1 MVKRGMSSQAAK
13 IRVSKGSKRERV
25 MEEAARTLNSH
36 GVSNASL
43 PAIAARLGVSRAA
56 LYYYFED
63 QEDLVFQ
70 SYQRTCEVM
79 ARELAA
85 AEAAGGDA
93 MSKLLRFVDSLL
105 ADGAPELA
113 AISDLAYLAPERR
126 AIISG
131 RFQAVKAGIAAL
143 LAAGAARGELR
154 ECRASIIA
162 PAIMGLVLWVPIA
175 RQWRSNESLSHRDL
189 IEALKAILREGVATD
204 RRTNVE
210 FRPIDIALGHT
221 TDVNL
226 FDGQAVAAAKQEAL
240 LGAACWLF
248 NLKGVDATSLDEIAT
263 RVGVTKKVIYH
274 NLGDKETL
282 VAECYRRS
290 FRHYEAVMRAA
301 RDYDGPRIAAIM
313 AANYAFA
320 QASLMEGS
328 APLSPL
334 TGIEALPVSVREEI
348 DQSTNFLMDTF
359 LDIHAQGQA
368 EQTVRPLDARALV
381 AANPGGFE
389 WLPKW
394 FDTLSE
400 AERAAA
406 PLELAELYRVGLLP
420 T

>member
-1 MVKRGMSSQAAK
+1 MKRVMPSPSAK
-13 IRVSKGSKRERV
+13 VRVSKGSKRARV

-43 PAIAARLGVSRAA
+43 PVIAANLGVSRAA

-70 SYQRTCEVM
+70 SYQRTCETM
-79 ARELAA
+79 AAQLTA

-93 MSKLLRFVDSLL
+93 MTQLLRFVDSLL
-105 ADGAPELA
+105 ADDAPELA
-113 AISDLAYLAPERR
+113 ALSDLAYLTPDRR
-126 AIISG
+126 SIISG
-131 RFQAVKAGIAAL
+131 LWQAVKAGIAGL
-143 LAAGAARGELR
+143 LASGAARGELR

-162 PAIMGLVLWVPIA
+162 PAVLGLVLWIPIA

-189 IEALKAILREGVATD
+189 VEALKAILREGIATD
-204 RRTNVE
+204 RRSNVD
-210 FRPIDIALGHT
+210 FRRIDLALGHVSE
-221 TDVNL
+221 VNL

-240 LGAACWLF
+240 LGAASWLF

-320 QASLMEGS
+320 EASLIEGS

-334 TGIEALPVSVREEI
+334 TGIEALPPAVREEI
-348 DQSTNFLMDTF
+348 DQSTFFLMDTF

-368 EQTVRPLDARALV
+368 EGTIRTVDARAVV

>member
-1 MVKRGMSSQAAK
+1 MTSEKAKARGG
-13 IRVSKGSKRERV
+13 RGSKRARV
-25 MEEAARTLNSH
+25 MEEAARTLNSR

-70 SYQRTCEVM
+70 SYRRSCEHM
-79 ARELAA
+79 AMHLGE

-93 MSKLLRFVDSLL
+93 MTKLQRFIDNLL
-105 ADGAPELA
+105 AEDAPQLA
-113 AISDLAYLAPERR
+113 ALSDLAYLRPEQRN
-126 AIISG
+126 IIHG
-131 RFQAVKAGIAAL
+131 LFQAIKASIAGL

-154 ECRASIIA
+154 ECRASIVA
-162 PAIMGLVLWVPIA
+162 PAILGMVSWIPIA
-175 RQWRSNESLSHRDL
+175 QQWQSNESLTHRELVDAVKTTL
-189 IEALKAILREGVATD
+189 SEGIATD
-204 RRTNVE
+204 RRSTVE
-210 FRPIDIALGHT
+210 FKPLDIALAHHAE
-221 TDVNL
+221 VNL
-226 FDGQAVAAAKQEAL
+226 FDGQAVAAAKQDAL
-240 LGAACWLF
+240 LGAASWLF
-248 NLKGVDATSLDEIAT
+248 NLKGVDATSLDEIAM

-313 AANYAFA
+313 AANHAFA
-320 QASLMEGS
+320 RASLMEGS

-334 TGIEALPVSVREEI
+334 TGIEALPEAVRAEI
-348 DQSTNFLMDTF
+348 GNSTDFLMDIF
-359 LDIHAQGQA
+359 LDLHAQGRA
-368 EQTVRPLDARALV
+368 EKTVRDLNARAIV

-394 FDTLSE
+394 FETLSE
-400 AERAAA
+400 AEREAA
-406 PLELAELYRVGLLP
+406 PLELAELYRIGLLP
-420 T
+420 I

>member
-1 MVKRGMSSQAAK
+1 MATPSAK
-13 IRVSKGSKRERV
+13 VRKAKGSKRKRV

-43 PAIAARLGVSRAA
+43 PMVATRLGVSRAA

-70 SYQRTCEVM
+70 SYQRTCEAM
-79 ARELAA
+79 ATELAA

-93 MSKLLRFVDSLL
+93 MAKLLRFVDSLL
-105 ADGAPELA
+105 ADDAPELA
-113 AISDLAYLAPERR
+113 ALSDLAYLAPERR
-126 AIISG
+126 AIISS
-131 RFQAVKAGIAAL
+131 RFQAVKAGIAGL

-154 ECRASIIA
+154 ESRASIIA
-162 PAIMGLVLWVPIA
+162 PAILGLVLWVPIA

-189 IEALKAILREGVATD
+189 VEALKAILREGVATD
-204 RRTNVE
+204 RRSNVE
-210 FRPIDIALGHT
+210 FRPIDIALGHIS
-221 TDVNL
+221 DVNL

-240 LGAACWLF
+240 LGAASWLF

-368 EQTVRPLDARALV
+368 EKTVRPLDARALV

>member
-1 MVKRGMSSQAAK
+1 MSSQTAK
-13 IRVSKGSKRERV
+13 VRISKGSKRERV

-43 PAIAARLGVSRAA
+43 PVVASRLGVSRAA

-70 SYQRTCEVM
+70 SYQRTCESM
-79 ARELAA
+79 ATELAA

-93 MSKLLRFVDSLL
+93 MAKLLRFVDSLL
-105 ADGAPELA
+105 TDDSPELA

-126 AIISG
+126 AVISG

-162 PAIMGLVLWVPIA
+162 PAILGLVLWVPIA

-189 IEALKAILREGVATD
+189 VEALKAILREGVATD
-204 RRTNVE
+204 RRSNVE
-210 FRPIDIALGHT
+210 FRPIDIALGHVP
-221 TDVNL
+221 DVNL

-240 LGAACWLF
+240 LGAASWLF

-368 EQTVRPLDARALV
+368 EQTVRSLDARALV

-420 T
+420 I